1 MLSYYIQKEDV
12 KSPADLSRSIKYKLI
27 LDSTWF
33 NLTQLDLTQLFLSWL
48 DLTQLERA
56 QLDSTWL
63 DLTWFDVTRR
73 DSTWLYVTRRDS
85 MWLDVTWLD
94 FVTNKYD
101 FCPQLIVLFLYWPWL
116 TATIKMA
123 EALSAFFILRRQNK
137 WRAAQISKS
146 LGIIY
151 IFFDYNW
158 QLKVGDFHPF
168 EKCT

>member
-1 MLSYYIQKEDV
+1 MLPYYIQKEDV
-12 KSPADLSRSIKYKLI
+12 KSPADMSRSIKYKLI
-27 LDSTWF
+27 HTWLNLIQLNSTRLDSTF
-33 NLTQLDLTQLFLSWL
+33 FV
-48 DLTQLERA
+48 LTQLEST

-63 DLTWFDVTRR
+63 DLT
-73 DSTWLYVTRRDS
+73 RRDS
-85 MWLDVTWLD
+85 MWLD

>member
-27 LDSTWF
+27 HTWLNLIQLDSTRLDSTFFVLTRLDSTWTSSTWL
-33 NLTQLDLTQLFLSWL
+33 NLTW
-48 DLTQLERA
+48 
-56 QLDSTWL
+56 LDSTWL
-63 DLTWFDVTRR
+63 D
-73 DSTWLYVTRRDS
+73 VTRRDS
-85 MWLDVTWLD
+85 MWLD